1 MDRYGN
7 QHGDSPIQGYC
18 IGDTYIDV
26 RFAGGDIYRYSHDK
40 PGRAHVEHMKRL
52 AAAGRG
58 LATYISTHVDQGYES
73 RR

>member
-1 MDRYGN
+1 VDSYGN
-7 QHGDSPIQGYC
+7 RHGDSPIQGFC

-26 RFAGGDIYRYSHDK
+26 RFAGGDIYRYSYAK
-40 PGRAHVEHMKRL
+40 PGRDHVEVMKRL

-58 LATYISTHVDQGYES
+58 LATYISTHVDEGFES